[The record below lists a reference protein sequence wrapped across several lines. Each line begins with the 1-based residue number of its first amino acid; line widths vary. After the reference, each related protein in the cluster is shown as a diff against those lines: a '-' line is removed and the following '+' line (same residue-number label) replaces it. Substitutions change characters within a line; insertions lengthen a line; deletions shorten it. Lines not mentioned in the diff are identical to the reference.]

1 MRATTV
7 ISCRGGRK
15 GLSVIT
21 LMTEEYLNRASGN
34 REKKFLVGND
44 AFKLNMSMIQF
55 LNLKVASQKM
65 SLFYHKQGLY
75 TYLHLKVSQSVQYHS
90 FFAIL
95 LLLL

>member
-21 LMTEEYLNRASGN
+21 LMTEEYLNRAAGN
-34 REKKFLVGND
+34 REKNFLVGND
-44 AFKLNMSMIQF
+44 ALKLNMSMIQF

-65 SLFYHKQGLY
+65 SLFFI
-75 TYLHLKVSQSVQYHS
+75 TSRVC
-90 FFAIL
+90 IL
-95 LLLL
+95 ISILR